1 MFTLPRELK
10 LKSDKDYIDDVISKM
25 AVEMNSFF
33 TNEKFLN
40 EEILILA
47 VLTGALYFAA
57 DLTRKL
63 NFNAEVGSIKA
74 SSYINNKQEGDVKVQ
89 GNGANVKDKVVILLD
104 DICDTGHTFEILSKN
119 MKELGAKE
127 VYCASLLLKQ
137 ENTYFIPNFSGIVY
151 KGDDWFVGYGMDDSQ
166 KYRHLSSIYTKK
178 KVY

>member
-1 MFTLPRELK
+1 MFTLPSELK
-10 LKSDKDYIDDVISKM
+10 LKYDKDYIDDVISKM

-89 GNGANVKDKVVILLD
+89 GNG
-104 DICDTGHTFEILSKN
+104 GHTFEILSKN